1 MDFVPYVLI
10 SKQYYDFW
18 ILENNV
24 DLTALTK
31 IIKMP
36 VLVEKQND
44 CVEVCNIQH
53 QKLGKNTAYLFHGE
67 FRVCT

>member
-10 SKQYYDFW
+10 SKKYYDFW

-24 DLTALTK
+24 DLAGLTK

-36 VLVEKQND
+36 VMVEEQND
-44 CVEVCNIQH
+44 SVQVCNFQH
-53 QKLGKNTAYLFHGE
+53 QKLGKNTA
-67 FRVCT
+67 

>member
-10 SKQYYDFW
+10 SKKYDFW

-24 DLTALTK
+24 DLTGLTK
-31 IIKMP
+31 MIKMP
-36 VLVEKQND
+36 VMVEKQND
-44 CVEVCNIQH
+44 FVQVCNFQH